1 MLAYLLRRRPNA
13 EPIVITSRERDAMI
27 EISMTGAV
35 PKTARV
41 RHLAAMIEAT
51 RAEIALG
58 KDALVRIARNTGGD
72 FSLQRQQNGR
82 ERLSLKLG
90 APAKEKAHAEHHRRK
105 Q

>member
-1 MLAYLLRRRPNA
+1 
-13 EPIVITSRERDAMI
+13 
-27 EISMTGAV
+27 
-35 PKTARV
+35 
-41 RHLAAMIEAT
+41 MIEAT

-105 Q
+105 